1 VYCVCVHVFLY
12 THTHTHTH
20 TRNTHT
26 LTRTYTYTHTQMLCD
41 GINRNQLAIFLAS
54 NIMTGATNLVLPTL
68 TATWQE
74 GFVTTTTSTT
84 KLNL

>member
-1 VYCVCVHVFLY
+1 
-12 THTHTHTH
+12 
-20 TRNTHT
+20 
-26 LTRTYTYTHTQMLCD
+26 MLCD